1 MNSYFCR
8 TETDSDVIIVPA
20 EEFENEADLIRRVES
35 LLEKTKE
42 KKKRKKKTDFKAD
55 DTVQTI
61 IKYLVDE
68 KQANV
73 NKTDQRSLKTK
84 VHLRKHWPNDLKIE
98 VSAPGNRKIINMS
111 EHGDGA
117 LDTDKK
123 DINDNKESRE
133 RQGENIS
140 TAINPESSAV
150 VETLCSE
157 RDTEQKR

>member
-1 MNSYFCR
+1 M
-8 TETDSDVIIVPA
+8 
-20 EEFENEADLIRRVES
+20 IRRVES

-42 KKKRKKKTDFKAD
+42 KKKRKKKTDVKAD
-55 DTVQTI
+55 DTVKTI

-68 KQANV
+68 KKANL

-98 VSAPGNRKIINMS
+98 VSTPGNRKIIKMS

-123 DINDNKESRE
+123 DINDNRE
-133 RQGENIS
+133 RPGENNS
-140 TAINPESSAV
+140 LAINPVSSAV